1 MALRERIEQDMRE
14 ALKAREDG
22 RLRLS
27 VLRLVWSGV
36 KSQEL
41 GGKGPS
47 DDAKV
52 LAVIRRELRQHEE
65 VLPDYER
72 AGRTEDVAR
81 LRAEISILSAYLPEE
96 APDAE
101 VEATVRAV
109 VSDLAASSRRDM
121 GRVMKESMARLSG
134 KAEGDRVRKAVEAV
148 LGS

>member
-1 MALRERIEQDMRE
+1 MTLRERVEQDMRE

-41 GGKGPS
+41 GGKALA
-47 DDAKV
+47 DDGQV

-72 AGRTEDVAR
+72 AGRTEDVSR
-81 LRAEISILSAYLPEE
+81 LRAEIEILTGYLPQA

-101 VEATVRAV
+101 VEATVRTV
-109 VSDLAASSRRDM
+109 VSEIGATSRRDM
-121 GRVMKESMARLSG
+121 GRVMKETMARLAG
-134 KAEGDRVRKAVEAV
+134 RADGDRVRKVVESV
-148 LGS
+148 LPA